1 MINAFI
7 NSVVENIV
15 KFGLEFLNK
24 VEVLVQIGHLLADE
38 LLFLSEDLFLVHLH
52 DVYGLLDRDLLDYID
67 TLGVL

>member
-38 LLFLSEDLFLVHLH
+38 LLFLSENLFLVHLH
-52 DVYGLLDRDLLDYID
+52 NMNGLLDRDLLDYID